1 MNMNNRNLDL
11 TTKLLNEKE
20 DINEQSQF
28 MQNTPL
34 HLAVINNHYLEV
46 KLLIREGC
54 DPNIANEDSILP
66 FQYAFVIG
74 ETIEKYISIPEN
86 REKDTIDLRIIA
98 ENLGINESLICSKNW
113 NLKLWKAIDFNRKI
127 VNLFEE
133 LGQGIKE
140 NEDEGEEGEEGEE
153 GKNEEIKENEN
164 DEDEND
170 NNAEDEGNNNIENNA
185 IIML

>member
-1 MNMNNRNLDL
+1 
-11 TTKLLNEKE
+11 
-20 DINEQSQF
+20 

-185 IIML
+185 EDNNIEEVEK

>member
-1 MNMNNRNLDL
+1 M
-11 TTKLLNEKE
+11 
-20 DINEQSQF
+20 
-28 MQNTPL
+28 
-34 HLAVINNHYLEV
+34 
-46 KLLIREGC
+46 
-54 DPNIANEDSILP
+54 
-66 FQYAFVIG
+66 
-74 ETIEKYISIPEN
+74 
-86 REKDTIDLRIIA
+86 RIIA

-170 NNAEDEGNNNIENNA
+170 NNAEDEGNNNIENNVENNNVEE
-185 IIML
+185 MEK